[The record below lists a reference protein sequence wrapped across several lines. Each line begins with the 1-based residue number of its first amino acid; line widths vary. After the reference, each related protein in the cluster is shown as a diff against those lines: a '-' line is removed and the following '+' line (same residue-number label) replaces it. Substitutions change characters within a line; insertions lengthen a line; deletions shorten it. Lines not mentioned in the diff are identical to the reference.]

1 MKGNMP
7 SLREKAAAAGFGTR
21 SPSWQGAGLGRAD
34 RSPESIVSGL
44 GLSRFMGRG
53 DDWMQDVHNLLVTA
67 QRSVY
72 LRDLYS
78 EPRIFRQ
85 QGVVMINA
93 ASDLYG
99 YSPAVM
105 RRMIMSSLWAAELTG
120 RIALPTRVSVD
131 ITPDQRGVMIS
142 IK

>member
-1 MKGNMP
+1 MP
-7 SLREKAAAAGFGTR
+7 SLREKAAAAGLGSS
-21 SPSWQGAGLGRAD
+21 SPSWQGKGLGRAD
-34 RSPESIVSGL
+34 RSPESVVSGL
-44 GLSRFMGRG
+44 GLSRFVGRG
-53 DDWMQDVHNLLVTA
+53 DDWMQDVHDLLMTA

-78 EPRIFRQ
+78 EPRIFRN

-131 ITPDQRGVMIS
+131 VSPDQRGVVIS
-142 IK
+142 VR